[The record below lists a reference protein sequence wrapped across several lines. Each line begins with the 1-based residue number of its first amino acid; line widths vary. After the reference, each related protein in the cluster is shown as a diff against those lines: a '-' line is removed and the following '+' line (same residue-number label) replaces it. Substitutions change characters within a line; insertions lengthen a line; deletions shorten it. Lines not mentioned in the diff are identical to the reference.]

1 MQIPFV
7 DLKAQFGPLKVEV
20 MQALEDCLDSMHLF
34 LGPNTQAFEQEFA
47 TYCGT
52 SHAIGVGNGTDA
64 LHLALRAVG
73 VGAGDE
79 VITVAHTFFATVEA
93 IFMAG
98 ARPVFVDIDPITFT
112 MDASQLE
119 AKITPR
125 TKAII
130 PVHLYGRL
138 ANMDAIMAIARRHDL
153 RVVEDAAQA
162 HGAEAG
168 GRRAGAIGDLGC
180 FSFYFSK
187 NLGAYG
193 EGGAVVTADPELAR
207 RVRLLRDHGS
217 EVRYHHD
224 LMGFNARLDE
234 VQAAILRIKLRHL
247 DAWNEQRQRHALSYD
262 EALADAGVQR
272 PNLPAD
278 RSHVYHLY
286 VVRCEQRDEVK
297 EALARQGIGTGI
309 HYPIPVH
316 LQVASRSLGYK
327 PGDLP
332 ETESA
337 AQTILSLPMYPELT
351 DEQIGYVAGAVRT
364 ARGRLV
370 AGRS

>member
-64 LHLALRAVG
+64 LHLALRAVA

-153 RVVEDAAQA
+153 RVVED
-162 HGAEAG
+162 
-168 GRRAGAIGDLGC
+168 
-180 FSFYFSK
+180 
-187 NLGAYG
+187 AYG